1 MCSVALGS
9 LARIW
14 LEFNSIQ
21 IQVGPPGR
29 APPCGGGMGAPPPPP
44 PLALLARTRA
54 TSRGKAG
61 AKRGARACG
70 KVNFDPHCFAG
81 NANLEI
87 PPSQRY
93 INVFVGSHREPS
105 CFAARKQR
113 SGRVSAPP
121 SWQGRGLVGTSLWS
135 FSFFP
140 EGPTSFFGGPARRRD
155 CLGPSPHRP
164 AERRPGRRGRRGW
177 RRPCRLFACFP
188 EALHE
193 GRRPGAAAGTLG
205 RRGRRGGVVP
215 VARARPLMRASP
227 LMAPSWS
234 MRD

>member
-1 MCSVALGS
+1 MCARLRSAVLLGYG
-9 LARIW
+9 W
-14 LEFNSIQ
+14 NSIQ
-21 IQVGPPGR
+21 FKFRSAPLA
-29 APPCGGGMGAPPPPP
+29 APPLRGWLGGAPPPPPPPP

-87 PPSQRY
+87 PPSQKY

-121 SWQGRGLVGTSLWS
+121 SWQGRGLVGARLRSCVLGCARQSCSDMAGIQFNSNSGRPPW
-135 FSFFP
+135 P
-140 EGPTSFFGGPARRRD
+140 RPPCGGG
-155 CLGPSPHRP
+155 LGPPPPPTTTTCTSRSNPGDFSRKPGASRRNVFPVDGCHRIRLRAP
-164 AERRPGRRGRRGW
+164 VRATLMSLGWIPGR
-177 RRPCRLFACFP
+177 C
-188 EALHE
+188 
-193 GRRPGAAAGTLG
+193 
-205 RRGRRGGVVP
+205 
-215 VARARPLMRASP
+215 
-227 LMAPSWS
+227 AP
-234 MRD
+234 

>member
-1 MCSVALGS
+1 MCARLRSAVLLGYG
-9 LARIW
+9 W
-14 LEFNSIQ
+14 NSIQ
-21 IQVGPPGR
+21 FKFRSAPLA
-29 APPCGGGMGAPPPPP
+29 APPLRGWYGGAPPPPPP

-87 PPSQRY
+87 PPSQKY

-135 FSFFP
+135 
-140 EGPTSFFGGPARRRD
+140 T
-155 CLGPSPHRP
+155 RP
-164 AERRPGRRGRRGW
+164 PPPRYCGESDSDADSGVGILTLFQYATICGHCVLCCSVSHCIVLCCAVVYYAVLCCPG
-177 RRPCRLFACFP
+177 LD
-188 EALHE
+188 
-193 GRRPGAAAGTLG
+193 
-205 RRGRRGGVVP
+205 
-215 VARARPLMRASP
+215 RAVQ
-227 LMAPSWS
+227 
-234 MRD
+234 

>member
-1 MCSVALGS
+1 MRGARGVRRVCSVALGS

-29 APPCGGGMGAPPPPP
+29 APPAGVVWGRPHPTPPPP

-87 PPSQRY
+87 PPSQKY

-135 FSFFP
+135 TRPPPPRYCGESDSDADSGVGILTLFQYATICGHCVLCCSVSHCIVLRCAVVYNAMLCCS
-140 EGPTSFFGGPARRRD
+140 GLD
-155 CLGPSPHRP
+155 C
-164 AERRPGRRGRRGW
+164 
-177 RRPCRLFACFP
+177 
-188 EALHE
+188 
-193 GRRPGAAAGTLG
+193 AAVLE
-205 RRGRRGGVVP
+205 
-215 VARARPLMRASP
+215 LCLLYWEMDS
-227 LMAPSWS
+227 
-234 MRD
+234 